1 MGAAKQKQDDKSSEK
16 TMYACPV
23 YKYPK
28 RTDKYFIFKVNLKS
42 DGQGG
47 STNLSRGVTS
57 PMKWKLMAASL
68 LCCKE

>member
-1 MGAAKQKQDDKSSEK
+1 MAAPKQKQDDKASEK
-16 TMYACPV
+16 SAYSCPV

-28 RTDKYFIFKVNLKS
+28 RTDKYLIFRVNLKS

-47 STNLSRGVTS
+47 SASLPRGVT
-57 PMKWKLMAASL
+57 PAMKWKLMAASL